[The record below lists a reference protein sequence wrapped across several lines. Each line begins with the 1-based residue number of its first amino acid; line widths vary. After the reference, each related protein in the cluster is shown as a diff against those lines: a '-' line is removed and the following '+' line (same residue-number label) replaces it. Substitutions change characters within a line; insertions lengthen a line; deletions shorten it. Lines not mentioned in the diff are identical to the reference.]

1 VKVAV
6 VGASGYIGGEL
17 LRLLLG
23 HREVEVV
30 QATSDSQAG
39 QPVWAVHP
47 NLRHASRLRFTPH
60 ADLEPVDAAFVALP
74 HGVTAERIEAL
85 SERARLVIDLSSDFR
100 LRDPGDYDRYYGREH
115 PQPELLG
122 DFTAGI
128 PELHREALRSATR
141 IAVPGCMANAGILAL
156 HPFSQADLLD
166 GEVVIDARTG
176 SSGAGTVPGAASHHP
191 VRSGAMRVYRPH
203 GHRHEPEISQVL
215 GVPVRMSATAVGA
228 VRGVQVVAH
237 LKLKRTIEE
246 RELQRLYGR
255 IYGEEP
261 FIRVVAQR
269 RGVNHLPEPRVTTGS
284 NFCDVGFA
292 SDGDGEHVVALGAL
306 DNLVKGGAGNA
317 VQSFNIAA
325 SFAEETGLEFA
336 GLHPV

>member
-1 VKVAV
+1 MKVAV

-23 HREVEVV
+23 HPEVEVV
-30 QATSDSQAG
+30 QATSDSRAG
-39 QPVWAVHP
+39 EPIWMAHP
-47 NLRHASRLRFTPH
+47 NLRHLTRLRFTPH
-60 ADLEPVDAAFVALP
+60 ESLDAVDAVFVALP
-74 HGVTAERIEAL
+74 HGTTAVRIEELA
-85 SERARLVIDLSSDFR
+85 ECAGLVIDLSSDFR
-100 LRDPGDYDRYYGREH
+100 LRDPEDYGRYYGREH

-122 DFTAGI
+122 DFIAGI

-141 IAVPGCMANAGILAL
+141 IAVPGCMANAAILAL
-156 HPFSQADLLD
+156 HPLAQANLLD
-166 GEVVIDARTG
+166 GEVVVDARTG
-176 SSGAGTVPGAASHHP
+176 SSGGGTVPDPASHHP
-191 VRSGAMRVYRPH
+191 ERSGAMRVYRPL
-203 GHRHEPEISQVL
+203 GHRHEPEVSQVV

-237 LKLKRTIEE
+237 LKLDRPVEE
-246 RELQRLYGR
+246 GELQRLYAR
-255 IYGEEP
+255 VYGDEP
-261 FIRVVAQR
+261 FVRVVAQR
-269 RGVNHLPEPRVTTGS
+269 RGVHHLPEPRVTTGS

-292 SDGDGEHVVALGAL
+292 RDGDGHRVVALGAL

-325 SFAEETGLEFA
+325 NFEERTALEFA